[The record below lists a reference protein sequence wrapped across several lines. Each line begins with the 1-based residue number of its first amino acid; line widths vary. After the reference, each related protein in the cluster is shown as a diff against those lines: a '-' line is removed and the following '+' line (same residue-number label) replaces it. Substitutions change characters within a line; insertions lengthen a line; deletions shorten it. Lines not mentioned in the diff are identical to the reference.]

1 MVDRE
6 LTERLM
12 AAYQFVAPERGDT
25 VSLANVRAHMATV
38 EPHLLNPLLRELDG
52 TVVEFW
58 ALQGGTQQTGVLSLH
73 QPTSNAPWRELDEGV
88 EIDGQIYT
96 HMAVTPR

>member
-1 MVDRE
+1 MADPE

-12 AAYQFVAPERGDT
+12 AAYQFVAPGRGDA
-25 VSLANVRAHMATV
+25 VSLADLRLHLTTV

-52 TVVEFW
+52 TVVDFW
-58 ALQGGTQQTGVLSLH
+58 LHEGGEVQQGVLSLI
-73 QPTSNAPWRELDEGV
+73 QPTSSAPWCELDEGV
-88 EIDGQIYT
+88 EIEGLIFT